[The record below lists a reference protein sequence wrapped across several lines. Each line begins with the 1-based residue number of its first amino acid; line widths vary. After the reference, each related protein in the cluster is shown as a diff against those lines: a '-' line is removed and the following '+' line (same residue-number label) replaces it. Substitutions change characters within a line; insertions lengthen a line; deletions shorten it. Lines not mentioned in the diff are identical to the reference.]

1 MPRQPLDLT
10 IVLGDE
16 VDDEEMDQLTRQLR
30 DEIAELGVEG
40 VRLAPGTALPPRAKG
55 DPITIGSIIVTLAST
70 GVFTG
75 LIGLLKAWLVRR
87 EGRTVKFKA
96 KVQGQEVE
104 LSYSPGSTPPEE
116 MSRFV
121 SAIVSTL
128 QPPEKK
134 S

>member
-16 VDDEEMDQLTRQLR
+16 VDEEEMDQLTRQLR

-40 VRLAPGTALPPRAKG
+40 VRLATGSTLPPRAKG
-55 DPITIGSIIVTLAST
+55 DPITLGSIIVTLAST

-75 LIGLLKAWLVRR
+75 LIELLKSWLVRR

-96 KVQGQEVE
+96 KIHNQEVE
-104 LSYSPGSTPPEE
+104 LSYSPVRTPPEE

-128 QPPEKK
+128 QQPEKK